1 MEQTIQIRYAEQ
13 ADVPEIMKIMTTASR
28 LVEDA
33 KWYSMDD
40 ESYVRRHI
48 DQEGFVL
55 KALIDKKTAG
65 FLLVRYPKDAK
76 DNLGEYLNLTK
87 QESLMVAHME
97 SAAVLP

>member
-1 MEQTIQIRYAEQ
+1 MEQTIQISYAEQ

-48 DQEGFVL
+48 VQEGFVL

-65 FLLVRYPKDAK
+65 CQR
-76 DNLGEYLNLTK
+76 
-87 QESLMVAHME
+87 
-97 SAAVLP
+97 

>member
-40 ESYVRRHI
+40 EAYVRRHI
-48 DQEGFVL
+48 D
-55 KALIDKKTAG
+55 
-65 FLLVRYPKDAK
+65 
-76 DNLGEYLNLTK
+76 
-87 QESLMVAHME
+87 
-97 SAAVLP
+97 